1 MSIEPIM
8 EQQIFP
14 GTVDALEPIR
24 QYVAAAAQAAGLDR
38 KAIYKLCLAVDE
50 IATNIVLHGYQEAGL
65 EGDLKIGTS
74 LEGDSLVVRL
84 EDHGKRYDPNFH
96 SVPEP
101 ENLGL
106 PLESRPLGGLGIYL
120 ALDGVDDLQ
129 YLATDAANVHRFIV
143 RLPHRP
149 ESKT

>member
-1 MSIEPIM
+1 M
-8 EQQIFP
+8 EQQTFP

-24 QYVAAAAQAAGLDR
+24 KYVAAAAQSAGLDR

-50 IATNIVLHGYQEAGL
+50 IATNVVLHGYQEAGL

-74 LEGDSLVVRL
+74 LEEGSLVILL
-84 EDHGKRYDPNFH
+84 EDHGKRYDPN
-96 SVPEP
+96 SYSIPEAKD
-101 ENLGL
+101 LSL
-106 PLESRPLGGLGIYL
+106 PLESRLSGGLGIYL

-143 RLPHRP
+143 RLPHSP

>member
-96 SVPEP
+96 SVP
-101 ENLGL
+101 NL
-106 PLESRPLGGLGIYL
+106 RTL
-120 ALDGVDDLQ
+120 AFRSSPGPSGA
-129 YLATDAANVHRFIV
+129 LASTWR
-143 RLPHRP
+143 
-149 ESKT
+149 